1 MFAIQIDIFVA
12 YINISKHQLVSLA
25 NAILSVVSPKMVPKI
40 SSAVCGSISDTRAG
54 IIQRSMTLMP
64 LKGTTGLQETPKLR
78 FSHIMSYLLSKH
90 CFPGNI
96 CIFSE
101 SNMFSHIIGYHIPL
115 SFNGFSFFSRFYT
128 TIIPS
133 HIMFPWFSIIICW
146 FPWFS
151 HIIPYF
157 LSNNYKPPQ
166 KKTRIFQ
173 HHFPDFLAV
182 FIPVVNGYP
191 LVNVYKKLWK
201 ITIFN
206 G

>member
-1 MFAIQIDIFVA
+1 MYVYIYIYIQCNIYKIYIIPSIQNWVCLKIGYPQIQWFITMFAIQIDIFVA

-133 HIMFPWFSIIICW
+133 HIMFP
-146 FPWFS
+146 
-151 HIIPYF
+151 
-157 LSNNYKPPQ
+157 
-166 KKTRIFQ
+166 
-173 HHFPDFLAV
+173 
-182 FIPVVNGYP
+182 
-191 LVNVYKKLWK
+191 
-201 ITIFN
+201 
-206 G
+206 